1 MAIINKLHL
10 GYSEYWRKN
19 ISAVETQELVRVLL
33 ALRKVGR
40 HIASNLKPI
49 EWRPSRLCEPSV
61 IGIDINFVS
70 GDYPVPP
77 GKMDILVGIT
87 AREAFCCKILSD
99 IVYLNIKKKLGEIS
113 ENHEYLI
120 NLLIG
125 IGEDIFIMTLAKE
138 TVWKYYLPKC
148 WNYIRPPYKPN
159 TSEPAILTF
168 LYLFADYVFLDK
180 LVVNMNPAYHDL
192 FQIFLNAKDAIKNS
206 INEISIS
213 KRSILRANI
222 YLNLWHEILSMKW
235 VDEEPFEK
243 GVDLFDEESV
253 FDSEQDNC
261 DDSIDDMEPCEDTK
275 PRYVI
280 KESEDNTGLLQ
291 KVNDILEEMDEKSIN
306 QQVAD
311 LAGDNEQW
319 RIMDTTCGQ
328 ATLPCRIESDKKL
341 VARLRKIFSIQRVHR
356 SKSYQYNRAQLLGKI
371 DGRRLYRYSL
381 DGKIFRKKE
390 YLCHDNTRNIAIL
403 VDGSASMTGGLPGG
417 GRQWSKTE
425 RIFVSLSEAVKGTG
439 NRLDLLSYYERAGI
453 CELNTLA
460 YGNKIY
466 TVRPAGRTPT
476 GQAIIA
482 TAMLMPKDK
491 KRLIVHLTDGEPNCG
506 ISVQKSLNF
515 CDSEGVDIITIGTY
529 YEEKTKALL
538 RAQYHDRAIL
548 IESIDLLPVHL
559 ENVLRESLLK

>member
-1 MAIINKLHL
+1 MATINKLHL

-49 EWRPSRLCEPSV
+49 EWRPSRLCDPSV
-61 IGIDINFVS
+61 IGIDVNFAS

-77 GKMDILVGIT
+77 GKMDILVGFT

-99 IVYLNIKKKLGEIS
+99 IVYLNIKKKLGKIS

-120 NLLIG
+120 DFLIG
-125 IGEDIFIMTLAKE
+125 IGEDIFIMTLAKD

-168 LYLFADYVFLDK
+168 LYLFADYIFLDK
-180 LVVNMNPAYHDL
+180 LAVNMNPAYHDL

-213 KRSILRANI
+213 KRCILRANI
-222 YLNLWHEILSMKW
+222 YLNLWHEILRMEW
-235 VDEEPFEK
+235 VDEEPFTE
-243 GVDLFDEESV
+243 GAEIYEESD
-253 FDSEQDNC
+253 FDDEQDDC
-261 DDSIDDMEPCEDTK
+261 DDSDDDMEPSENTK
-275 PRYVI
+275 LRYII
-280 KESEDNTGLLQ
+280 KESKDNTSLLQ
-291 KVNDILEEMDEKSIN
+291 TVNDILEDMDEKSVN

-311 LAGDNEQW
+311 VAGEDEQW
-319 RIMDTTCGQ
+319 RIMDTICGQ
-328 ATLPCRIESDKKL
+328 ATLPCRIESDKAL
-341 VARLRKIFSIQRVHR
+341 VARLRKIFTIQRVHR

-371 DGRRLYRYSL
+371 DGRRLHRYSL
-381 DGKIFRKKE
+381 DGRIFRKKE

-417 GRQWSKTE
+417 GKQWSKTE

-460 YGNKIY
+460 YANRIY
-466 TVRPAGRTPT
+466 TVRPSGRTPT

-482 TAMLMPKDK
+482 TATIMPKDK

-506 ISVQKSLNF
+506 ISVQKSLKF

-538 RAQYHDRAIL
+538 KAQYHDRAIL
-548 IESIDLLPVHL
+548 IDSIDLLPVYL